1 MVNTGEVGVRS
12 KVNTGSIEHNLVL
25 SASAFQQNTRN
36 AYVMDYK
43 NTLANNIYNPIQYD
57 QPAYSQNALF
67 GNNLDTPKLT
77 TRTRLRSIAIGDN
90 LKALDDK
97 LTVMLGG
104 RYQTIMQENYNYGT
118 SIKSGGY
125 DESKFTP
132 ALGLSYKILPEVS
145 VYANY
150 IESLAKGLSNTNST
164 TKETTTLKPFVAKQ
178 KEIGA
183 KYENDQFGAS
193 LSLFDIDKQRAVL
206 ENSVFSDAG
215 KYVHRGVELNTFGQ
229 LTDSLK
235 VLGGATWIDAKQKNT
250 GNANYDNKKEV
261 GVAEF
266 QANVG
271 ADWKLPTVQDV
282 SLNAQVTYTGSTY
295 ASLNNKLKVGDW
307 TTLDLGA
314 TYKTQLGQ
322 TPTTF
327 NFRVNNVFDK
337 NYWSSVGLF
346 DNINSSSN
354 TENGYL
360 VAGQPRTFMLSAA
373 FDF

>member
-1 MVNTGEVGVRS
+1 
-12 KVNTGSIEHNLVL
+12 
-25 SASAFQQNTRN
+25 
-36 AYVMDYK
+36 MDYK

-118 SIKSGGY
+118 SIKSGEY

-250 GNANYDNKKEV
+250 GNVNYDNKKEV

-282 SLNAQVTYTGSTY
+282 SLNAQVTYTGSTH
-295 ASLNNKLKVGDW
+295 ASLDNKLKVGDW

-346 DNINSSSN
+346 DNINSTTN
-354 TENGYL
+354 TNNGYL

>member
-1 MVNTGEVGVRS
+1 M
-12 KVNTGSIEHNLVL
+12 
-25 SASAFQQNTRN
+25 
-36 AYVMDYK
+36 
-43 NTLANNIYNPIQYD
+43 
-57 QPAYSQNALF
+57 
-67 GNNLDTPKLT
+67 
-77 TRTRLRSIAIGDN
+77 
-90 LKALDDK
+90 
-97 LTVMLGG
+97 
-104 RYQTIMQENYNYGT
+104 
-118 SIKSGGY
+118 
-125 DESKFTP
+125 
-132 ALGLSYKILPEVS
+132 GLSYKILPEVS

-206 ENSVFSDAG
+206 ENSIFSDAG

-250 GNANYDNKKEV
+250 GNVNYDNKKEV

-271 ADWKLPTVQDV
+271 ADWKLPTVHDV

-295 ASLNNKLKVGDW
+295 ASLDNKLKVGDW
-307 TTLDLGA
+307 TTLDFGA

-346 DNINSSSN
+346 DNINSTSN
-354 TENGYL
+354 TNNGYL